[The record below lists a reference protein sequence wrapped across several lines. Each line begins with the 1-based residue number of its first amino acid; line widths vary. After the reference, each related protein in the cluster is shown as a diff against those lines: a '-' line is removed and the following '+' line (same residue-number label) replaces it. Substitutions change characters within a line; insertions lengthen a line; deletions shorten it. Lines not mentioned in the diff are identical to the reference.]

1 MHLRPSTST
10 FHIGISSVQNFWK
23 MIEGLIMLSQNSG
36 VNLTG
41 ADILFLLQKS
51 LKRDK
56 VH

>member
-1 MHLRPSTST
+1 M
-10 FHIGISSVQNFWK
+10 QNFWK

>member
-1 MHLRPSTST
+1 M
-10 FHIGISSVQNFWK
+10 QNFWK

-36 VNLTG
+36 ANLTG
-41 ADILFLLQKS
+41 ADILLLLQKS